1 MPRKILDSLRS
12 PTRVEQT
19 CEQLLVYIDQEG
31 LGAGDSLPSIA
42 ALADRFS
49 ASRAVIREVLKSLEA
64 RGIIEVTNGRCSKI
78 RPVTSEPLL
87 NYFQRCLQVDN
98 RAAWEFMEVRAALE
112 AQTVSLAVKRATDA
126 QLVALESIVGQ
137 MRENLHNADA
147 FAELDVQFHL
157 LIARASHNTLMVHLL
172 ESLRDAIRES
182 VRKGLHKRLTLEQK
196 ETVQRFHERL
206 VETLLQ
212 RDLNGALDAIHAHF
226 DEIAM
231 SLD

>member
-1 MPRKILDSLRS
+1 MLNSLRS
-12 PTRVEQT
+12 PTLVEQT
-19 CEQLLVYIDQEG
+19 CEQLLVYIDQQR
-31 LGAGDSLPSIA
+31 LAAGDSLPSIT
-42 ALADRFS
+42 ALAEFFG

-64 RGIIEVTNGRCSKI
+64 RGIIEVANGRRSKI
-78 RPVTSEPLL
+78 RPVSSEPLL

-112 AQTVSLAVKRATDA
+112 VQSVTLAVQRGTDEELGA
-126 QLVALESIVGQ
+126 LVVVVEQ
-137 MRENLHNADA
+137 MRSNLHDADA

-182 VRKGLHKRLTLEQK
+182 VRKGLHKRLTSAQK

-212 RDLNGALDAIHAHF
+212 RDLNGALEAIHAHF